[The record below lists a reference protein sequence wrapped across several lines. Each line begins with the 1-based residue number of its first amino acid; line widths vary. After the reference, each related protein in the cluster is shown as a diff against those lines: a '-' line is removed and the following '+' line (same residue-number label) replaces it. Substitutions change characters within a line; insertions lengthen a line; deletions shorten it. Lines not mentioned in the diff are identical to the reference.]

1 LPVTLS
7 NFAVQRGYLMQGYC
21 PSGTQP
27 LLKKV
32 VAEGGD
38 TVSLTASDVRVNH
51 KQLPHS
57 VTLKTDLHNRPIP
70 AVLRGS
76 YILKQDK
83 LWLYGLKSPRSWDS
97 RYFGPIDSS
106 CVLGTVKPLFNNR
119 GETN

>member
-32 VAEGGD
+32 VAQGGD
-38 TVSLTASDVRVNH
+38 TVSLTARDVWVNH

-57 VTLKTDLHNRPIP
+57 VT
-70 AVLRGS
+70 
-76 YILKQDK
+76 
-83 LWLYGLKSPRSWDS
+83 
-97 RYFGPIDSS
+97 
-106 CVLGTVKPLFNNR
+106 
-119 GETN
+119 